1 MIKSVSDE
9 GEILWNLLFP
19 HRVQVSFEAFV
30 ITFETYFKGKYSS
43 TTDSVSASTS
53 ARGSASGGSGSGSG
67 SSNTSGSV
75 SGVSGYVPADM
86 SIRSLLL
93 HSIVQESSGVITK
106 KSFLNFIQLFGP
118 VR

>member
-53 ARGSASGGSGSGSG
+53 ARGSASGGS
-67 SSNTSGSV
+67 SNTSGSV
-75 SGVSGYVPADM
+75 SVSVSGYVPADM

-106 KSFLNFIQLFGP
+106 KSFLNFVQLFGP

>member
-53 ARGSASGGSGSGSG
+53 ARGSASGGSGSGS
-67 SSNTSGSV
+67 SNTSGSV
-75 SGVSGYVPADM
+75 SVSVSGYVPADM

>member
-1 MIKSVSDE
+1 M
-9 GEILWNLLFP
+9 
-19 HRVQVSFEAFV
+19 
-30 ITFETYFKGKYSS
+30 
-43 TTDSVSASTS
+43 SASTS
-53 ARGSASGGSGSGSG
+53 ARGSASGGSGSGS
-67 SSNTSGSV
+67 SNTSGSV
-75 SGVSGYVPADM
+75 SVSVSGYVPADM

>member
-43 TTDSVSASTS
+43 TTDSATDRGRASGS
-53 ARGSASGGSGSGSG
+53 SGGGSASGSG
-67 SSNTSGSV
+67 SSASGSV

>member
-43 TTDSVSASTS
+43 TTDSATD
-53 ARGSASGGSGSGSG
+53 RGSASGSSGGGSASGSG
-67 SSNTSGSV
+67 SSASGSV